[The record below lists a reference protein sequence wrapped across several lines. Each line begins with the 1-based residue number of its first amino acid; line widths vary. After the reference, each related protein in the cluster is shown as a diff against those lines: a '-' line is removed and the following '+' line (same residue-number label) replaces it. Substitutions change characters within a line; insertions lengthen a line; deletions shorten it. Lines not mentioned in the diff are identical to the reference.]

1 MNIFLKRLMS
11 QDISI
16 SALWWLQTVC
26 HVKMLLPLQY
36 NTKHHIE
43 PVTNG
48 NYLLVSGVEPGD
60 EGNYT
65 CAVSTVKK
73 EELSHYLRVRSKYD
87 HLTTL
92 ISTEISFNL

>member
-1 MNIFLKRLMS
+1 
-11 QDISI
+11 
-16 SALWWLQTVC
+16 
-26 HVKMLLPLQY
+26 MLLPLQY

-87 HLTTL
+87 HNHIYHLQRFHS
-92 ISTEISFNL
+92 IFNLLHLFG

>member
-1 MNIFLKRLMS
+1 MS

-87 HLTTL
+87 HNHIYRDFIQSL
-92 ISTEISFNL
+92 ISSIYLGR

>member
-1 MNIFLKRLMS
+1 M
-11 QDISI
+11 
-16 SALWWLQTVC
+16 LQSSC
-26 HVKMLLPLQY
+26 HVIMLIPLQY

-48 NYLLVSGVEPGD
+48 NYLMVSGVEPGD

-87 HLTTL
+87 HTDIYRDFIQSL
-92 ISTEISFNL
+92 ISSIYLGR